1 MEAEWPAGKGQKG
14 EEEDRLAWLN
24 RRRQIFGWTGP
35 KPSRTKSCKNGAEV
49 QLLDDTRFDTR
60 PSGPLPPSPDE
71 TASLPAFNAL
81 PICRSYKMKF
91 RTGGRSGRISEMHI
105 RGVVEET

>member
-35 KPSRTKSCKNGAEV
+35 KPSRTKSCQNGAEV

-60 PSGPLPPSPDE
+60 PSWSAAPESRRNCQ
-71 TASLPAFNAL
+71 PACLQCIADL
-81 PICRSYKMKF
+81 SILQ
-91 RTGGRSGRISEMHI
+91 G
-105 RGVVEET
+105 